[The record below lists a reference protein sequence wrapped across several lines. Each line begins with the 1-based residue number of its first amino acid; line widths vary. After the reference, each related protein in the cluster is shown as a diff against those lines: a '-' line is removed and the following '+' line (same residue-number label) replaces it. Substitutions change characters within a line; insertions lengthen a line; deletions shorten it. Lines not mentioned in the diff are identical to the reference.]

1 MPISLLRNTNNMKD
15 QASVFSP
22 KPTSPVEMLASENFL
37 DEPQYREIKKNINS
51 LKDLKKT
58 YKGSSVKSRRKII
71 IRINA

>member
-58 YKGSSVKSRRKII
+58 YKESSVKSRRKII